1 MVSILGNVIWVRS
14 ETDVSTISD
23 PFVMVKFPI
32 LAKFAKISSTS
43 ISEAAIFRA
52 ISKSVATLEK
62 FAPKV
67 SQ

>member
-1 MVSILGNVIWVRS
+1 
-14 ETDVSTISD
+14 
-23 PFVMVKFPI
+23 MVKFPI

-43 ISEAAIFRA
+43 ISEAAILRA